1 MINVINYHKM
11 KIFKKLNLV
20 LLVFVLA
27 TIGCGEEFL
36 EKAPIDR
43 GSVEGFFETEED
55 VVRAL
60 NGIYDVFQG
69 SIWGGGFYWMHQNF
83 DILTDNGVGCC
94 PWEQQYTTIAKG
106 EHNPTTG
113 GIINTKWDFG
123 YEGIFRANSV
133 LENVS
138 NVGLPSDRE
147 TAIIAEARFLRGL
160 IYQEL
165 TNLFGDVPLILNVIT
180 RDEGLTVTRTPKAQ
194 VLEAIYADLDFAEA
208 NLGITPFNGQL
219 GRPTSQSAIA
229 VKTRLRMYNGDFAG
243 AIAEARKAMAIAEA
257 NPDVLGLMD
266 DYDQVINP
274 NNENNREI
282 MFDIQFTEGTQGE
295 GNFMQVALAPGPEGG
310 PGNGW
315 GSITPLDGVVASY
328 KMTDG
333 LDPEASPLFD
343 PDNPY
348 LNRDARIYSNLF
360 IPGVS
365 TWRGEVYSETLSGFS
380 PFFAIRKWV
389 DLDATIGEGGCS
401 CNETNLVLFRY
412 ADILLYFAEATN
424 ETSGPSQEAIDAVNQ
439 IRTRAG
445 LPAVDGGISQAEFR
459 EIIRNERHAEF
470 AWEGT
475 RYFDLIRWEMAADVI
490 PQATLFGEMRDAR
503 QFAAPKNNLWPIPQ
517 KEIDLNPNLT
527 QNPGY

>member
-1 MINVINYHKM
+1 M
-11 KIFKKLNLV
+11 KLFTKLSIIMAV
-20 LLVFVLA
+20 LLVSSTA
-27 TIGCGEEFL
+27 CNEDFL
-36 EKAPIDR
+36 ERNPIDQ
-43 GSVEGFFETEED
+43 GSVDGFFETEED

-60 NGIYDVFQG
+60 NGVYDVFQG

-133 LENVS
+133 IENVG
-138 NVGLPSDRE
+138 NVGLAAATE

-165 TNLFGDVPLILNVIT
+165 TNLFGDVPLVLNVIT
-180 RDEGLTVTRTPKAQ
+180 REEGLAVSRAAKSE
-194 VLEAIYADLDFAEA
+194 VLAAIYADLDFAEA
-208 NLGITPFNGQL
+208 NLDITPFNGQI
-219 GRPTSQSAIA
+219 GRPTKQAAIA
-229 VKTRLRMYNGDFAG
+229 VKTRLKMYNGDYAG
-243 AIAEARKAMAIAEA
+243 VIAEA
-257 NPDVLGLMD
+257 NKAMGIASANPGVLGLMD
-266 DYDQVINP
+266 DYDDVVNP
-274 NNENNREI
+274 NVENNKEI

-310 PGNGW
+310 AGNGW
-315 GSITPLDGVVASY
+315 GSITPLDGVVSAY
-328 KMTDG
+328 KMIDG
-333 LDPEASPLFD
+333 KDPDESSMFD
-343 PDNPY
+343 ADNPY
-348 LNRDARIYSNLF
+348 LNRDNRIYSNLF

-365 TWRGEVYSETLSGFS
+365 TWRGQTYTEAWSGFS
-380 PFFAIRKWV
+380 PYFAIRKWV

-424 ETSGPSQEAIDAVNQ
+424 ESSGPSAAAIDAVNQ

-445 LPAVDGGISQAEFR
+445 LPAVDAGISQADFR
-459 EIIRNERHAEF
+459 QIIRDERHAEF

-475 RYFDLIRWEMAADVI
+475 RYFDLIRWNMAAEVV
-490 PQATLFGEMRDAR
+490 PQTTLFGESRDTR
-503 QFAAPKNNLWPIPQ
+503 VFTAPKHNLWPIPQ
-517 KEIDLNPNLT
+517 KEIDQNSNLT